1 MFENTKFIVAA
12 IEETQPDYKYKLERE
27 GYKVIEQVF
36 PNKPGENEFQ
46 ELIRNIIGTWKE

>member
-12 IEETQPDYKYKLERE
+12 IEETQPDYKYKLECE